1 MIKNYKQFNE
11 SVRDMM
17 KPKSSEELL
26 KLFNSMSE
34 VELSEKELQAM
45 QKIAQYYYLDNR
57 EEYIKTDIDL
67 HKLFVDGEHMMYY
80 ISTGDK
86 SIQHGF
92 PPHIE
97 GITISNGFTCFYVD
111 VNSKFVGKE
120 DDMETLIITMFQ
132 NEYRDRLQVWNDMTM
147 EDRIDDGLENIKGGD
162 VGKWYDYLVELFDDA
177 GLSAREILP
186 NESMGE

>member
-17 KPKSSEELL
+17 KPKSEEELI

-34 VELSEKELQAM
+34 VKLSVKELQGM
-45 QKIAQYYYLDNR
+45 QHIAQYYYLNNK
-57 EEYIKTDIDL
+57 EEYVKTDIDY
-67 HKLFVDGEHMMYY
+67 HKLFVDGEHMMHY

-86 SIQHGF
+86 SIQLGF

-97 GITISNGFTCFYVD
+97 GLTISNGFTCFYVD

-120 DDMETLIITMFQ
+120 DDMETLIITTFQ
-132 NEYRDRLQVWNDMTM
+132 NDYREKLQVWNDMTM
-147 EDRIDDGLENIKGGD
+147 EDRIDDGLENIKAGD

-177 GLSAREILP
+177 GSSAREILP
-186 NESMGE
+186 NESMG